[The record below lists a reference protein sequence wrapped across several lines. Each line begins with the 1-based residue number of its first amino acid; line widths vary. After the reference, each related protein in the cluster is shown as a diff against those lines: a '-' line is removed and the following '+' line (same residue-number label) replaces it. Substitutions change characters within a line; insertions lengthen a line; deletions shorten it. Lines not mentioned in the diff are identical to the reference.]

1 MVSPL
6 KESNSTSK
14 VTSSATSSATS
25 TLYQPLKQFLPISLE
40 QQLKTVCLQG
50 LPSHLSI
57 ESIDAFIKS
66 IFSYISL
73 NLQVESWTAMNLT
86 GLDRQDI
93 FIRVRSEDGESEEM
107 LLADSLLRLRS
118 LLGTLEN
125 EDGMVTNLTLH
136 WDSNTNDFI
145 NDHKSPS
152 STIDVNE
159 NDVKFKSFL
168 KELED
173 KNKNAD
179 KNATSNEL
187 AALNDEQYHIDL
199 NTLSDLPRD
208 SLDQLCKDIIEFR
221 TKVVSIEREKRLK
234 EDIEENKRRKQQ
246 MMKTFEQIRK
256 TKNAFDQ
263 SIVEDEQE
271 DEMDDEDDGEDDL
284 IIENRR
290 LERIEQE
297 SNERYQ
303 GLLKDLLNNIEPGI
317 NKLKQSI
324 QQAEN
329 YESILL
335 ENKALYLK
343 ELLYSANDAYY
354 DHHRSFKEQEIEMD
368 RKDREKHGD
377 LDVKTL
383 ENQGQQ
389 SIAISGTANHGEMEH
404 VDKKAIVNKS
414 APSGV
419 EQQQLKIKFAFKKA
433 IDKSVDTSPSN
444 EEEEEQTEVLKEQST
459 SISKE
464 DNLPFSDEELE
475 QRLLGLRKSRII
487 DELVKEYLGVYDDD
501 LVEYIIV
508 NIKENKSKKYLLN
521 ELRETFDE
529 DSVSIVDN
537 IWNSK
542 EFN

>member
-1 MVSPL
+1 MC
-6 KESNSTSK
+6 
-14 VTSSATSSATS
+14 
-25 TLYQPLKQFLPISLE
+25 IR
-40 QQLKTVCLQG
+40 
-50 LPSHLSI
+50 
-57 ESIDAFIKS
+57 DR
-66 IFSYISL
+66 
-73 NLQVESWTAMNLT
+73 SWTAMNLT

-263 SIVEDEQE
+263 SIVEDEQAV
-271 DEMDDEDDGEDDL
+271 
-284 IIENRR
+284 
-290 LERIEQE
+290 
-297 SNERYQ
+297 SYT
-303 GLLKDLLNNIEPGI
+303 
-317 NKLKQSI
+317 
-324 QQAEN
+324 
-329 YESILL
+329 
-335 ENKALYLK
+335 
-343 ELLYSANDAYY
+343 
-354 DHHRSFKEQEIEMD
+354 H
-368 RKDREKHGD
+368 
-377 LDVKTL
+377 LDVYKR
-383 ENQGQQ
+383 Q
-389 SIAISGTANHGEMEH
+389 
-404 VDKKAIVNKS
+404 VV
-414 APSGV
+414 V
-419 EQQQLKIKFAFKKA
+419 
-433 IDKSVDTSPSN
+433 
-444 EEEEEQTEVLKEQST
+444 
-459 SISKE
+459 
-464 DNLPFSDEELE
+464 
-475 QRLLGLRKSRII
+475 
-487 DELVKEYLGVYDDD
+487 ELV
-501 LVEYIIV
+501 
-508 NIKENKSKKYLLN
+508 
-521 ELRETFDE
+521 
-529 DSVSIVDN
+529 
-537 IWNSK
+537 
-542 EFN
+542 